1 MSHNI
6 NSITDIKLQQ
16 LWDVAVAMNGAA
28 VTIFC
33 LQETKIPT
41 LIAPTG
47 YTVLHSVWK
56 AWQSGGI
63 ATLVPQA
70 LAILQST
77 TLDFFVHVQVAAGC
91 NVVHILNCYLP
102 PSCSCT
108 DSEAWA
114 AILTHLD
121 SIPTTEPVN

>member
-1 MSHNI
+1 MEFTVVSHNI

-41 LIAPTG
+41 LSAPTG
-47 YTVLHSVWK
+47 YTALHSVRK
-56 AWQSGGI
+56 ARQGGGI

-70 LAILQST
+70 LAILKHGLQFSPIWI
-77 TLDFFVHVQVAAGC
+77 V
-91 NVVHILNCYLP
+91 YLP
-102 PSCSCT
+102 WS
-108 DSEAWA
+108 
-114 AILTHLD
+114 L
-121 SIPTTEPVN
+121 

>member
-1 MSHNI
+1 M
-6 NSITDIKLQQ
+6 
-16 LWDVAVAMNGAA
+16 AMNGAA

-41 LIAPTG
+41 LLVPTV
-47 YTVLHSVWK
+47 YTDLHSVRK
-56 AWQSGGI
+56 ARQGGGI

-77 TLDFFVHVQVAAGC
+77 MLDFFVHVQVAVGC
-91 NVVHILNCYLP
+91 NAVHILNCYLP
-102 PSCSCT
+102 PSCSCI

-114 AILTHLD
+114 TILTHLD
-121 SIPTTEPVN
+121 SIPTTEPVILVDDLNAHLGGL

>member
-1 MSHNI
+1 MAI
-6 NSITDIKLQQ
+6 
-16 LWDVAVAMNGAA
+16 NGAA

-41 LIAPTG
+41 LTAPTG
-47 YTVLHSVWK
+47 YTALHSVQK
-56 AWQSGGI
+56 AWQGEGI

-77 TLDFFVHVQVAAGC
+77 MSDFFVHVQVAVSC
-91 NVVHILNCYLP
+91 NVVHILNCCLP

-114 AILTHLD
+114 TILTHLD
-121 SIPTTEPVN
+121 SIPTTEPVILVGNFNTHLGGL

>member
-1 MSHNI
+1 M
-6 NSITDIKLQQ
+6 
-16 LWDVAVAMNGAA
+16 AMNGAE
-28 VTIFC
+28 VMIFC

-41 LIAPTG
+41 LTAPTG
-47 YTVLHSVWK
+47 YTVLHSVCQ
-56 AWQSGGI
+56 ARQGGGI

-77 TLDFFVHVQVAAGC
+77 MADFFVHVQVAVGH

-114 AILTHLD
+114 TILTHLD
-121 SIPTTEPVN
+121 SIPTTEPVILVDDLNAHLGGL